1 MEFVDHHGHLP
12 DAPCREF
19 ILCAQFYG
27 MHAFHVAF
35 RGQKEIRIALPAMAC
50 AFLVGFAVAVL
61 DKIL

>member
-1 MEFVDHHGHLP
+1 
-12 DAPCREF
+12 
-19 ILCAQFYG
+19 